1 MRIAKLSLGAGQT
14 NNRSKL
20 TVTPNILFMISIT
33 RFCILLVACTSVAA
47 FVSSGASLYCRAKQ
61 FALHDVSIEDE
72 SERRTNNLK
81 ELASAAEDTAR
92 KRPRYDL
99 GVGKNAPFRGSEQN
113 TADEGHTVL
122 DYIMHQP
129 ENEDI
134 SSLQ

>member
-1 MRIAKLSLGAGQT
+1 M
-14 NNRSKL
+14 
-20 TVTPNILFMISIT
+20 VISIT

-99 GVGKNAPFRGSEQN
+99 GVGKNAPLSGSEQN
-113 TADEGHTVL
+113 AAADEGHTVL

-129 ENEDI
+129 ENEDL